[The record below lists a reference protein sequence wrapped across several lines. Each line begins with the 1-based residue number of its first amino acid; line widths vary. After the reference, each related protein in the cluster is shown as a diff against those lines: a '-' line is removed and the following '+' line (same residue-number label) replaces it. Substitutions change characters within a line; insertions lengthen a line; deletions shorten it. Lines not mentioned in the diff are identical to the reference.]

1 MPADRYDLFI
11 SYAPQDAAWTAEHL
25 VAPLKAIGLRVQTD
39 ADFPLGAYAITEVE
53 RAIANSTYILLI
65 LSPEWLNNR
74 FAAYQGVLSTSAA
87 VEGAARVVPITLRAC
102 ELPIGFAARIR
113 LDMTQPDQHPAA
125 LKRLLEAMPQL
136 FISYSR
142 QDSVVVD
149 QIRADLTARGLRV
162 WMDTQGLHSGT
173 PDWERAIRTAINES
187 RAVLYCG
194 SPEALQSPYVQGELQ
209 IAASLGVRIVPL
221 WVRGDHWI
229 DCAPMHMAK
238 QQYLDFRMQR
248 DIDRLLKDLATPE
261 SEASMP
267 SARIG
272 ATVSPA
278 LAKKVRAERR
288 LEAAM
293 PKQTRLNTDS
303 EVWVKVSLP
312 ESAGLRAE
320 LPAEIPSGD
329 IIEKR
334 DVRASTFPIEFR
346 RNKDGELQPVTTCLE
361 ATCDLFEVQARTGRS
376 RACAENQVALEVLP
390 DADTRTVVLTLIP
403 KAEQAVGR
411 RARVTITL
419 YRGEKILS
427 EVSVNTEIVA
437 QVERVA
443 WAVAYAGVNAQED
456 ESRVT
461 AGEAEYQVV
470 LGKVHPTEL
479 DPDIPDVLSLSD
491 ILDTR
496 LGSTQPRTE
505 PKAPPSEAESAF
517 FEEIQ
522 AQAKSI
528 RERQLPPE
536 PQAAKP
542 AASGTFAAT
551 PPDGVP
557 IPPQPAP
564 AVRPAPVAPPA
575 PAPRYESLPESA
587 TSTRSAATPPGGVPI
602 PRQPVLEQARLSK
615 SAAEAA
621 STGQFAVAPS
631 RGMPY
636 GAAQSASKSSNRLLL
651 VLIALL
657 IIGLVLII
665 ISLSGNA
672 GPRNFPTP
680 SPTLSQWIDHS
691 RHMLLV

>member
-1 MPADRYDLFI
+1 MPADRYDVFI
-11 SYAPQDAAWTAEHL
+11 SYAPQDAAWTAERL

-39 ADFPLGAYAITEVE
+39 ADFPLGAYAVTEVE
-53 RAIANSTYILLI
+53 RAIANSSYILLI
-65 LSPEWLNNR
+65 LSPEWLNDR
-74 FAAYQGVLSTSAA
+74 FAAYQGMLSTSAA
-87 VEGAARVVPITLRAC
+87 IEGEARVVPITLRAC

-113 LDMTQPDQHPAA
+113 LDMTQPEQQPAA

-136 FISYSR
+136 FLSYSR
-142 QDSVVVD
+142 QDSALVD

-238 QQYLDFRMQR
+238 QQYLDFRAQR
-248 DIDRLLKDLATPE
+248 DIEKLLKDLATPE

-278 LAKKVRAERR
+278 LTKKVRAERR

-329 IIEKR
+329 VIEKR
-334 DVRASTFPIEFR
+334 DVRASTFPIEFK

-376 RACAENQVALEVLP
+376 RTCGENQVELEVLP
-390 DADTRTVVLTLIP
+390 EADTRTVVLTLLP
-403 KAEQAVGR
+403 KPNQVIGK

-427 EVSVNTEIVA
+427 EVSVNTEIVG
-437 QVERVA
+437 QVERAA
-443 WAVAYAGVNAQED
+443 WEIGYANVSAQEEELAVTSKFD
-456 ESRVT
+456 LLKDRLDFSGSMPEEAAAFEIAT
-461 AGEAEYQVV
+461 AGLA
-470 LGKVHPTEL
+470 
-479 DPDIPDVLSLSD
+479 
-491 ILDTR
+491 
-496 LGSTQPRTE
+496 
-505 PKAPPSEAESAF
+505 
-517 FEEIQ
+517 
-522 AQAKSI
+522 
-528 RERQLPPE
+528 PE
-536 PQAAKP
+536 PP
-542 AASGTFAAT
+542 VSVRGM
-551 PPDGVP
+551 
-557 IPPQPAP
+557 PPQPAP
-564 AVRPAPVAPPA
+564 VVPAAPQPAPAAPPA
-575 PAPRYESLPESA
+575 QAPSDGRPPGSPPPLYAPDA
-587 TSTRSAATPPGGVPI
+587 PKPTSATPPGGVPI
-602 PRQPVLEQARLSK
+602 PRQP
-615 SAAEAA
+615 AAGLAKKTA
-621 STGQFAVAPS
+621 SGT
-631 RGMPY
+631 PY
-636 GAAQSASKSSNRLLL
+636 GPPQSASKSSNRLLL
-651 VLIALL
+651 LLIALL

-665 ISLSGNA
+665 TLLSGSS
-672 GPRNFPTP
+672 GLVDFPTP

-691 RHMLLV
+691 GHTLLL